1 MRAGVVLA
9 LVLLVASS
17 AEAAHG
23 TRRGATRRVCGPQ
36 SATLRQLKRQP
47 HTFGGPVA
55 PPSQRVLVG
64 LIDPMTRM
72 ARATATDD
80 DDDGQAIQNDAPAT
94 QIDTECDVAA
104 LMPLGLLARPIDPRP
119 RTRAFSPK
127 SPRGPPIDV
136 AFLGSRSISVS
147 QYRGGRCEWC
157 SPI

>member
-1 MRAGVVLA
+1 MRAGAVLA
-9 LVLLVASS
+9 LLLLVVSS

-23 TRRGATRRVCGPQ
+23 ARRGVTRRVCDPQ
-36 SATLRQLKRQP
+36 STTLRQLKRQP
-47 HTFGGPVA
+47 HTFGGPIA

-94 QIDTECDVAA
+94 QIDAECDITT
-104 LMPLGLLARPIDPRP
+104 LTPLGLLARPIDPRP
-119 RTRAFSPK
+119 HTRAFSPK
-127 SPRGPPIDV
+127 SPRAPPLDV
-136 AFLGSRSISVS
+136 ASSGSRSISVS
-147 QYRGGRCEWC
+147 RYRGGRCEWC